1 MDLITEEIKESKN
14 FQILSKVFSYHYT
27 NKDNIEPIILYNE
40 FKEVLTNFIEEIMRY
55 YLIKMDFA
63 DYRGKD
69 PKVKIVDF
77 NGNTNGDYH
86 YNMIRLDETIPWN
99 IFKGNILVFFDICHE
114 LIHFKYDTDLNA
126 GVINKNIV
134 RAAKETL
141 IRHEAETTAPIFK
154 YDYYSD
160 NYKFDSEEK
169 LANMEGVDLFRE
181 IIKYM
186 NITLNKEDDLKLL
199 NISTNNRLQYHNY
212 LRDFRSNIRFN
223 NFFWDF
229 EEAFDFLIRQN
240 SGWYNRF
247 PQLQIEYYQDEEGKV
262 RKRTTEEL
270 QRLSEKEED
279 KDVKE
284 YIQSLLVSTDY
295 KRLSDDGF
303 KQKKLSLKIPHNKYY
318 KISNANQ

>member
-134 RAAKETL
+134 RASK
-141 IRHEAETTAPIFK
+141 
-154 YDYYSD
+154 S
-160 NYKFDSEEK
+160 
-169 LANMEGVDLFRE
+169 
-181 IIKYM
+181 
-186 NITLNKEDDLKLL
+186 
-199 NISTNNRLQYHNY
+199 
-212 LRDFRSNIRFN
+212 
-223 NFFWDF
+223 
-229 EEAFDFLIRQN
+229 
-240 SGWYNRF
+240 
-247 PQLQIEYYQDEEGKV
+247 
-262 RKRTTEEL
+262 
-270 QRLSEKEED
+270 
-279 KDVKE
+279 
-284 YIQSLLVSTDY
+284 
-295 KRLSDDGF
+295 
-303 KQKKLSLKIPHNKYY
+303 
-318 KISNANQ
+318 